1 MLTELSNREQQVVRL
16 VARGL
21 SNRKIASA
29 LDLVEG
35 TVKIHLH
42 NVYKKL
48 RVANR
53 VALVVKVPK
62 RKQKARSARRTK
74 YHHFTKSRHWTG
86 VQSSAAGAAA
96 RRYWLR
102 CAAFS
107 RLIRNAEELN

>member
-1 MLTELSNREQQVVRL
+1 MERSARAIIRRTQKVAELTNRERQVVRL

-21 SNRKIASA
+21 SNGKIASA

-53 VALVVKVPK
+53 IALVLRAQKSK
-62 RKQKARSARRTK
+62 LKARSLKRSKHRLK
-74 YHHFTKSRHWTG
+74 KHHH
-86 VQSSAAGAAA
+86 
-96 RRYWLR
+96 
-102 CAAFS
+102 
-107 RLIRNAEELN
+107 

>member
-74 YHHFTKSRHWTG
+74 YHHFTKSRH
-86 VQSSAAGAAA
+86 
-96 RRYWLR
+96 
-102 CAAFS
+102 
-107 RLIRNAEELN
+107 